1 MSEKR
6 KTIRFRDNP
15 DEMAVYNAI
24 KDFSAYGF
32 RSGSHMIIE
41 AVRRLMEEKD
51 QKEYSPERMAELI
64 AEHLSR
70 MLPDSLPAKTCQAEQ
85 SASDAAFDAALSFLE
100 NL

>member
-6 KTIRFRDNP
+6 KTIRFRDTP

-24 KDFSAYGF
+24 KDFSSYGF

-41 AVRRLMEEKD
+41 AVRRLIA
-51 QKEYSPERMAELI
+51 KEDTGAYSPERMAELI
-64 AEHLSR
+64 AEHLSKK
-70 MLPDSLPAKTCQAEQ
+70 LPDMQ
-85 SASDAAFDAALSFLE
+85 SDPGYQNEHTSSNEAFDAALSFLE